1 MRPLY
6 NLIIMK
12 KKEAM
17 DNNLQPDLFNYNKSI
32 VILLQKK
39 KTFKIFNLLKL
50 LTSKVFFEWPK
61 MKKHQ

>member
-39 KTFKIFNLLKL
+39 KPLRF
-50 LTSKVFFEWPK
+50 LTY
-61 MKKHQ
+61 